1 MTWISIDIETFS
13 SVDIKTGGLYKYVQ
27 SPDFEILL
35 FAYSVD
41 GGATQIVDLKRGETI
56 PSHIINAL
64 TDSSVE
70 KRAYNAAFE
79 WYCLSKYFRTYLPID
94 QWRCTMVHG
103 LYLGFPAGLTKI
115 NEALNIPQ
123 DKKKLRAGTDLIR
136 KFCVPRKPTKTDP
149 RTRVLPHHEPEKWQL
164 FKEYCAQDVV
174 SEMAVKDLLKPY
186 PLPEREYRLWLL
198 DQSINLNG
206 IRLDLELVEGAIY
219 VSELIE
225 MELLEESKKITG
237 VDNPKSIAQLKEWLE
252 AETDE
257 SVDNLQ
263 KATVADMIENATDGN
278 VRRLLEIR
286 KELGKTSVTKYKAM
300 ANTVCAD
307 GRVRGLLQFYGANR
321 TGRWAGRLVQVQNL
335 PRNYLDTLDLARE
348 RVKLKDAETL
358 KLLYKSIPDT
368 LSQLIRTAFIAP
380 EGSELCVSDFS
391 AIEARVI
398 AWLAGEQ
405 WRLDVFATHGKIYEA
420 SASAMFHVPIEKIKK
435 GNPEYELRQKGKI
448 AELALGYQGGV
459 GALKTMGALNM
470 GLSEEELPDIVE
482 RWRNSNRCIVDL
494 WSKFEQAALY
504 AMQGSCCNVAGCTFS
519 SDSNFFMIDLPSGRT
534 LYYPYPSI
542 KQNKFGKPALHYY
555 GQDLNKWTE
564 LSTYGGKLTENI
576 VQAIARDCLAEALIK
591 VSDAGYKPVM
601 HIHDEIVAE
610 GHDLERMNKILSEPI
625 PWAPGLLLRGD
636 GFTSK
641 YYKKE

>member
-1 MTWISIDIETFS
+1 MNWISIDIETFS

-27 SPDFEILL
+27 SPDFEVLL

-41 GGATQIVDLKRGETI
+41 GTRTEIIDLKQGELI
-56 PSHIINAL
+56 PHHIINAI
-64 TDSSVE
+64 TDPAVE
-70 KRAYNAAFE
+70 KRAYNATFE
-79 WYCLSKYFRTYLPID
+79 WYCLSRHFGTYLPLD

-103 LYLGFPAGLTKI
+103 LYLGFPAGLAKI
-115 NEALNIPQ
+115 NEALSIPQ
-123 DKKKLRAGTDLIR
+123 DKKKLRTGTDLIR
-136 KFCVPRKPTKTDP
+136 KFCVPRKPTKSDP

-164 FKEYCAQDVV
+164 FKEYCVQDVV
-174 SEMAVKDLLKPY
+174 AEMAVKDLLTPY
-186 PLPEREYRLWLL
+186 PVPEREYKLWLL
-198 DQSINLNG
+198 DQRINLNG
-206 IRLDLELVEGAIY
+206 IRLDLELVEGAIN

-225 MELLEESKKITG
+225 SELLEESKAITG

-252 AETDE
+252 GETGE
-257 SVDNLQ
+257 SIDNLQ
-263 KATVADMIENATDGN
+263 KSTVADMIENATDEK

-300 ANTVCAD
+300 ANTVCED

-348 RVKLKDAETL
+348 RVKMKDAEFL
-358 KLLYKSIPDT
+358 KVLYKSIPDT

-380 EGSELCVSDFS
+380 EGAELCVSDFS

-405 WRLDVFATHGKIYEA
+405 WRIDVFATHGKIYEA

-470 GLSEEELPDIVE
+470 GLSEEELPDIVS
-482 RWRNSNRCIVDL
+482 RWRNSNRRIVDL
-494 WSKFEQAALY
+494 WNKFEQAALY
-504 AMQGSCCNVAGCTFS
+504 AMQGVPCSVGGCTFS
-519 SDSNFFMIDLPSGRT
+519 RDGNFFMIDLPSGRT

-542 KQNKFGKPALHYY
+542 KQNQFGKPALHYY
-555 GQDLNKWTE
+555 GQELNKWAE

-591 VSDAGYKPVM
+591 VSDAGYRPVM

-610 GHDLERMNKILSEPI
+610 GGAIERMNRILSEPI